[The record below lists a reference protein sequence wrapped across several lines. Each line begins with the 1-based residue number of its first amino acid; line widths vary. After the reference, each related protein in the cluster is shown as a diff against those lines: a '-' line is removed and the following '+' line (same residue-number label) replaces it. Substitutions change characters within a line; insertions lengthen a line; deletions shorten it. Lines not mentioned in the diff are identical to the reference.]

1 MDVLHRHLLLAFAAV
16 AVEGVQQRGIGARK
30 LVRLREILAPS
41 LEGLFAKHC
50 AAVAFH
56 RSVVRS
62 DELRGDHPLNLIFRA
77 YPDESGN
84 RSTALTVEGLFIR
97 MGGPKRSNRL
107 TRNSL
112 VPVIRLRSADG
123 F

>member
-1 MDVLHRHLLLAFAAV
+1 
-16 AVEGVQQRGIGARK
+16 GIQQRGIGARK
-30 LVRLREILAPS
+30 LVRLPEILAPS
-41 LEGLFAKHC
+41 LEGLLAKHC
-50 AAVAFH
+50 AAGGFH
-56 RSVVRS
+56 RGVVRS

-77 YPDESGN
+77 YPDESGD

-97 MGGPKRSNRL
+97 MGGPKRPNRL

-112 VPVIRLRSADG
+112 GPVLKLRSADG